1 MDNKRYVGTYYQQS
15 ELVSKIDELRAQGH
29 REEDLYVVVKDKSN
43 LSMVRGE
50 TDAEVKE
57 TKASWLDRFFG
68 VSDGADEVRHTFDKL
83 GFSEEETARHHQDI
97 ENGGFVLLLDTDD
110 GLLDNGRNDTFEGRT
125 SAGYGSEGNE
135 AGNMTARDLGTG
147 VGAAGT
153 GLDATGPT
161 NHDSTHRD
169 STNRH
174 HLQDMDEDIR
184 NRTDLTDEQK
194 LELHEERLQVNKER
208 VQTGE
213 VRVEKDVVEREERVD
228 VEVEHDEVYVER
240 RSVDGDRAATNHS
253 FDATNDRDEI
263 RVPVTEERV
272 DVTKKDVVA
281 EEIVVGKE
289 KVKDTETV
297 RETLRKE
304 EAHIE
309 GEEDL
314 RKHDGDRLH
323 RDGEHTRRDDRDRI

>member
-1 MDNKRYVGTYYQQS
+1 MDNKRYVGTYYQES

-29 REEDLYVVVKDKSN
+29 REDDLYVVVKDKSN

-68 VSDGADEVRHTFDKL
+68 VADGGDEVRHTFDKL

-97 ENGGFVLLLDTDD
+97 ENGGMVLLLDKNDGVFDD
-110 GLLDNGRNDTFEGRT
+110 GRNDTFEGGRT

-135 AGNMTARDLGTG
+135 AGNMTARDFGTGTGTG
-147 VGAAGT
+147 VTGAGI
-153 GLDATGPT
+153 GATGAGV
-161 NHDSTHRD
+161 DS
-169 STNRH
+169 NRFN
-174 HLQDMDEDIR
+174 DMDDDIR

-194 LELHEERLQVNKER
+194 LELHEERLLVNKER

-240 RSVDGDRAATNHS
+240 RRVDGDRETTGHS
-253 FDATNDRDEI
+253 FDATTDRDEI

-281 EEIVVGKE
+281 EEIIVGKE

-309 GEEDL
+309 GEDDL
-314 RKHDGDRLH
+314 RHRDRDHDLDRTRREERDRL
-323 RDGEHTRRDDRDRI
+323 

>member
-1 MDNKRYVGTYYQQS
+1 MDNKRYVGTYYQES

-29 REEDLYVVVKDKSN
+29 REDDLYVVVKDKSN

-68 VSDGADEVRHTFDKL
+68 VADGGDEVRHTFDKL

-97 ENGGFVLLLDTDD
+97 ENGGMVLLLDKNDGVFDD
-110 GLLDNGRNDTFEGRT
+110 GRNDTFEGGRT

-135 AGNMTARDLGTG
+135 AGNMTARDFGTGTG
-147 VGAAGT
+147 VTGAGI
-153 GLDATGPT
+153 GATGAGV
-161 NHDSTHRD
+161 NS
-169 STNRH
+169 NRFN
-174 HLQDMDEDIR
+174 DMDEDIR

-194 LELHEERLQVNKER
+194 LELHEERLLVNKER

-240 RSVDGDRAATNHS
+240 RRVDGDREATGHS
-253 FDATNDRDEI
+253 FDATTDRDEI

-281 EEIVVGKE
+281 EEIIVGKD

-309 GEEDL
+309 GEDDL
-314 RKHDGDRLH
+314 RHRDHDPDRKRREEGDRL
-323 RDGEHTRRDDRDRI
+323 

>member
-1 MDNKRYVGTYYQQS
+1 MDNKRYVGTYYQES
-15 ELVSKIDELRAQGH
+15 ELVSKIDQLRAEGH
-29 REEDLYVVVKDKSN
+29 REDDLYVVVKDKSN

-68 VSDGADEVRHTFDKL
+68 VADGGDEVRHTFDKL

-97 ENGGFVLLLDTDD
+97 ENGGMVLLLDTDNGVFD
-110 GLLDNGRNDTFEGRT
+110 DGRNDTFEGGRT

-135 AGNMTARDLGTG
+135 AGNMTARDVGMTG
-147 VGAAGT
+147 ASSAGLT
-153 GLDATGPT
+153 GDRF
-161 NHDSTHRD
+161 N
-169 STNRH
+169 
-174 HLQDMDEDIR
+174 DMDEDIR

-194 LELHEERLQVNKER
+194 LELHEERLLVNKER

-213 VRVEKDVVEREERVD
+213 VRVEKDVVEHEERVD
-228 VEVEHDEVYVER
+228 VEVERDEVYVER
-240 RSVDGDRAATNHS
+240 RRVDGDREATGHS
-253 FDATNDRDEI
+253 FDATTDRDEI

-304 EAHIE
+304 EAHVE
-309 GEEDL
+309 GEDDL
-314 RKHDGDRLH
+314 RH
-323 RDGEHTRRDDRDRI
+323 RDHDRDQTRRDERDRF

>member
-1 MDNKRYVGTYYQQS
+1 MDNKRYVGTYYQES

-29 REEDLYVVVKDKSN
+29 REDDLYVVVKDKSN

-68 VSDGADEVRHTFDKL
+68 VADGGDEVRHTFDKL

-97 ENGGFVLLLDTDD
+97 ENGGMVLLLDKNDGVFDD
-110 GLLDNGRNDTFEGRT
+110 GRNDTFEGGRT

-135 AGNMTARDLGTG
+135 AGNMTARDFGTGTG
-147 VGAAGT
+147 VTGAGI
-153 GLDATGPT
+153 GATGAGV
-161 NHDSTHRD
+161 NS
-169 STNRH
+169 NRFN
-174 HLQDMDEDIR
+174 DMDEDIR

-194 LELHEERLQVNKER
+194 LELHEERLLVNKER

-240 RSVDGDRAATNHS
+240 RRVDGDREATGHS
-253 FDATNDRDEI
+253 FDATTDRDEI

-281 EEIVVGKE
+281 EEIIVGKE

-309 GEEDL
+309 GEDDL
-314 RKHDGDRLH
+314 RHRNHDLDRERRDERDRL
-323 RDGEHTRRDDRDRI
+323 

>member
-1 MDNKRYVGTYYQQS
+1 MDNKRYVGTYYQES
-15 ELVSKIDELRAQGH
+15 ELVSKIDQLRAEGH
-29 REEDLYVVVKDKSN
+29 REDDLYVVVKDKSN
-43 LSMVRGE
+43 LSLVRGE

-68 VSDGADEVRHTFDKL
+68 VADGGDEVRHTFDKL

-97 ENGGFVLLLDTDD
+97 ENGGMVLLLDTDNGVFD
-110 GLLDNGRNDTFEGRT
+110 DGRNDTFEGGRT

-135 AGNMTARDLGTG
+135 AGNMTARDVGMTG
-147 VGAAGT
+147 ASSAS
-153 GLDATGPT
+153 LT
-161 NHDSTHRD
+161 NDRF
-169 STNRH
+169 N
-174 HLQDMDEDIR
+174 DMDDDIR

-213 VRVEKDVVEREERVD
+213 VRVEKDVVEHEERVD
-228 VEVEHDEVYVER
+228 VEVERDEVYVER
-240 RSVDGDRAATNHS
+240 RRVDGDREATGHS
-253 FDATNDRDEI
+253 FDATKDRDEI

-309 GEEDL
+309 GEDDL
-314 RKHDGDRLH
+314 RH
-323 RDGEHTRRDDRDRI
+323 RDGDHTRRDDRDRL

>member
-1 MDNKRYVGTYYQQS
+1 MDNKRYVGTYYQES

-29 REEDLYVVVKDKSN
+29 REDDLYVVVKDKSN
-43 LSMVRGE
+43 LSMVRGS

-68 VSDGADEVRHTFDKL
+68 VADGGDEVRHTFDKL
-83 GFSEEETARHHQDI
+83 GFSEEETARYHQDI
-97 ENGGFVLLLDTDD
+97 ENGGMILLLDTND
-110 GLLDNGRNDTFEGRT
+110 GVFDNGRNDTFEGGRT

-135 AGNMTARDLGTG
+135 AGNMTAHNLG
-147 VGAAGT
+147 
-153 GLDATGPT
+153 ATGAGIGA
-161 NHDSTHRD
+161 
-169 STNRH
+169 NRFD
-174 HLQDMDEDIR
+174 DMDEDIR

-194 LELHEERLQVNKER
+194 LELHEERLLVNKER

-228 VEVEHDEVYVER
+228 VEVERDEVYVER
-240 RSVDGDRAATNHS
+240 RRVDGEREVTGHS
-253 FDATNDRDEI
+253 YDATTDRDEI

-272 DVTKKDVVA
+272 NVTKKDVVA

-309 GEEDL
+309 GEDSL
-314 RKHDGDRLH
+314 RH
-323 RDGEHTRRDDRDRI
+323 RDHDNTRRDERDRF

>member
-1 MDNKRYVGTYYQQS
+1 MDNKRYVGTYYQES

-29 REEDLYVVVKDKSN
+29 REDDLYVVVKDKSN

-68 VSDGADEVRHTFDKL
+68 VADGGDEVRHTFDKL

-97 ENGGFVLLLDTDD
+97 ENGGMVLLLDKNDGVFDD
-110 GLLDNGRNDTFEGRT
+110 GRNDTFEGGRT

-135 AGNMTARDLGTG
+135 AGNMTARDFGTGTG
-147 VGAAGT
+147 VTGAGI
-153 GLDATGPT
+153 GATGAGV
-161 NHDSTHRD
+161 NS
-169 STNRH
+169 NRFN
-174 HLQDMDEDIR
+174 DMDEDIR

-194 LELHEERLQVNKER
+194 LELHEERLLVNKER

-240 RSVDGDRAATNHS
+240 RRVDGDREATGHS
-253 FDATNDRDEI
+253 FDATTDRDEI

-281 EEIVVGKE
+281 EEIIVGKE

-309 GEEDL
+309 GEDDL
-314 RKHDGDRLH
+314 RHRDHDPDRKRREEGDRL
-323 RDGEHTRRDDRDRI
+323 

>member
-1 MDNKRYVGTYYQQS
+1 MDNKRYVGTYYQES

-29 REEDLYVVVKDKSN
+29 SEDDLYVVVKDKSN

-68 VSDGADEVRHTFDKL
+68 VADGGDEVRHTFDKL

-97 ENGGFVLLLDTDD
+97 ENGGMVLLLDKNDGVFDD
-110 GLLDNGRNDTFEGRT
+110 GRNDTFEGGRT

-135 AGNMTARDLGTG
+135 AGNMTARDFGTGTG
-147 VGAAGT
+147 VTGAGI
-153 GLDATGPT
+153 GATGAGV
-161 NHDSTHRD
+161 NS
-169 STNRH
+169 NRFN
-174 HLQDMDEDIR
+174 DMDEDIR

-194 LELHEERLQVNKER
+194 LELHEERLLVNKER

-240 RSVDGDRAATNHS
+240 RRVDGDREATGHS
-253 FDATNDRDEI
+253 FDATTDRDEI

-281 EEIVVGKE
+281 EEIIVGKE

-309 GEEDL
+309 GEDDL
-314 RKHDGDRLH
+314 RHRDHDLDRKLRDERDRL
-323 RDGEHTRRDDRDRI
+323 

>member
-1 MDNKRYVGTYYQQS
+1 MDNKRYVGTYYQES
-15 ELVSKIDELRAQGH
+15 ELVSKIDQLRAEGY
-29 REEDLYVVVKDKSN
+29 REDDLYVIVKDKSN
-43 LSMVRGE
+43 LSMVRDE

-68 VSDGADEVRHTFDKL
+68 VADGGDEVRHTFDKL

-97 ENGGFVLLLDTDD
+97 ENGGMVLLVDKNDGVFDD
-110 GLLDNGRNDTFEGRT
+110 GRNDTFEGGRT

-135 AGNMTARDLGTG
+135 AGNMTARDFGTG
-147 VGAAGT
+147 AGNGVTGAGI
-153 GLDATGPT
+153 GATGAGV
-161 NHDSTHRD
+161 DS
-169 STNRH
+169 NRINN
-174 HLQDMDEDIR
+174 MDEDIR

-194 LELHEERLQVNKER
+194 LELHEERLLVNKER

-240 RSVDGDRAATNHS
+240 RRVDEDREATGHS
-253 FDATNDRDEI
+253 FDATTDRDEI

-309 GEEDL
+309 GEYDL
-314 RKHDGDRLH
+314 RH
-323 RDGEHTRRDDRDRI
+323 RDRDHDFDRTRRDERDRL

>member
-1 MDNKRYVGTYYQQS
+1 MDNKRYVGTYYQES

-29 REEDLYVVVKDKSN
+29 REDDLYVVVKDKSN

-68 VSDGADEVRHTFDKL
+68 VADGGDEVRHTFDKL

-97 ENGGFVLLLDTDD
+97 ENGGMVLLLDKNDGVFDD
-110 GLLDNGRNDTFEGRT
+110 GRNDTFEGGRT

-135 AGNMTARDLGTG
+135 AGNMTARDFGTGTG
-147 VGAAGT
+147 VTGAGI
-153 GLDATGPT
+153 GATGAGV
-161 NHDSTHRD
+161 NS
-169 STNRH
+169 NRFN
-174 HLQDMDEDIR
+174 DMDEDIR

-194 LELHEERLQVNKER
+194 LELHEERLLVNKER

-240 RSVDGDRAATNHS
+240 RRVDGDREATGHS
-253 FDATNDRDEI
+253 FDATTDRDEI

-281 EEIVVGKE
+281 EEIIVGKE

-314 RKHDGDRLH
+314 RHRDHDLDRERRDERDRL
-323 RDGEHTRRDDRDRI
+323 

>member
-1 MDNKRYVGTYYQQS
+1 MDNKRYVGTYYQES

-50 TDAEVKE
+50 TGAEVKE

-68 VSDGADEVRHTFDKL
+68 VADGADEVRHTFDKL
-83 GFSEEETARHHQDI
+83 GFSEEETARHHSDI

-110 GLLDNGRNDTFEGRT
+110 GVLDNGRNDTFEGRT

-135 AGNMTARDLGTG
+135 AGNMTARDPIGTG

-153 GLDATGPT
+153 GLDATGSH
-161 NHDSTHRD
+161 HDST
-169 STNRH
+169 RH
-174 HLQDMDEDIR
+174 HDMDEDIR

-194 LELHEERLQVNKER
+194 LQLHEERLQVNKER

-213 VRVEKDVVEREERVD
+213 VRVEKDVVEHEERID
-228 VEVEHDEVYVER
+228 VEVERDEVYVER
-240 RSVDGDRAATNHS
+240 RPVDGDRAATDHS
-253 FDATNDRDEI
+253 FDAKNERDEI

-297 RETLRKE
+297 RETVRKE

-309 GEEDL
+309 GEDDL
-314 RKHDGDRLH
+314 RKRDGD
-323 RDGEHTRRDDRDRI
+323 HTRRDDRDRL

>member
-1 MDNKRYVGTYYQQS
+1 MDNKRYVGTYYQES
-15 ELVSKIDELRAQGH
+15 ELVSKIDQLRAEGH
-29 REEDLYVVVKDKSN
+29 REDDLYIVVKDKSN
-43 LSMVRGE
+43 LSLVRGE

-68 VSDGADEVRHTFDKL
+68 VADGGDEVRHTFDKL

-97 ENGGFVLLLDTDD
+97 ENGGMVLLLDTDNGVFD
-110 GLLDNGRNDTFEGRT
+110 EGRNDTFEGGRT

-135 AGNMTARDLGTG
+135 AGNMTARDVGMTG
-147 VGAAGT
+147 ASSAG
-153 GLDATGPT
+153 LT
-161 NHDSTHRD
+161 NDRF
-169 STNRH
+169 N
-174 HLQDMDEDIR
+174 DMDDDIR

-213 VRVEKDVVEREERVD
+213 VRVEKDVVEHEERVD
-228 VEVEHDEVYVER
+228 VEVERDEVYVER
-240 RSVDGDRAATNHS
+240 RRVDGDREATGHS
-253 FDATNDRDEI
+253 FDATKDRDEI

-304 EAHIE
+304 EAQIE
-309 GEEDL
+309 GEDDL
-314 RKHDGDRLH
+314 RH
-323 RDGEHTRRDDRDRI
+323 RDGDHTRRDDRDRL

>member
-1 MDNKRYVGTYYQQS
+1 MDNKRYVGTYYQES
-15 ELVSKIDELRAQGH
+15 ELVSKIDELRAEGH
-29 REEDLYVVVKDKSN
+29 REDDLYVVVKDKSN

-68 VSDGADEVRHTFDKL
+68 VADGGDEVRHTFDKL

-97 ENGGFVLLLDTDD
+97 ENGGMVLLLDKNDGVFDD
-110 GLLDNGRNDTFEGRT
+110 GRNDTFEGGRT

-135 AGNMTARDLGTG
+135 AGNMTARDFGT
-147 VGAAGT
+147 A
-153 GLDATGPT
+153 ATGAGVT
-161 NHDSTHRD
+161 GAGIGATGAGVDS
-169 STNRH
+169 NRFN
-174 HLQDMDEDIR
+174 DIDEDIR

-194 LELHEERLQVNKER
+194 LELHEERLLVNKER

-240 RSVDGDRAATNHS
+240 RRVDGDREATGHS
-253 FDATNDRDEI
+253 FDATTDRDEI

-309 GEEDL
+309 GEEGL
-314 RKHDGDRLH
+314 RH
-323 RDGEHTRRDDRDRI
+323 RDRDHDHDLDLDRTRRDERDRL

>member
-1 MDNKRYVGTYYQQS
+1 MDNKRYVGTYYQES
-15 ELVSKIDELRAQGH
+15 ELVSKIDELRAKGH
-29 REEDLYVVVKDKSN
+29 REDDLYVVVKDKSN

-68 VSDGADEVRHTFDKL
+68 VADGEDEVRHTFEKL
-83 GFSEEETARHHQDI
+83 GFSEEETARHHQEI
-97 ENGGFVLLLDTDD
+97 ENGGFVLLLDSDD
-110 GLLDNGRNDTFEGRT
+110 GRNTTFEGGRT

-135 AGNMTARDLGTG
+135 AGNMTARDFGTGTG
-147 VGAAGT
+147 VTGAGI
-153 GLDATGPT
+153 GATGAGV
-161 NHDSTHRD
+161 HSDRFS
-169 STNRH
+169 
-174 HLQDMDEDIR
+174 DMDEDIR

-194 LELHEERLQVNKER
+194 LELHEERLHINKER

-213 VRVEKDVVEREERVD
+213 VRVEKDVVEHEERVD
-228 VEVEHDEVYVER
+228 VEVERDEVYVER
-240 RSVDGDRAATNHS
+240 RRVDGEREATGHS
-253 FDATNDRDEI
+253 FDATTGRDEI

-289 KVKDTETV
+289 KVTDTETV

-309 GEEDL
+309 GEDDL
-314 RKHDGDRLH
+314 RH
-323 RDGEHTRRDDRDRI
+323 RDSDRKRNGEHDRF

>member
-1 MDNKRYVGTYYQQS
+1 MDNKRYVGTYYQES
-15 ELVSKIDELRAQGH
+15 ELVSKIDELRAAGH
-29 REEDLYVVVKDKSN
+29 SEDDLYVVVKDKSN

-68 VSDGADEVRHTFDKL
+68 VADGGDEVRHTFDKL

-97 ENGGFVLLLDTDD
+97 EKGGFVLLLDTDD
-110 GLLDNGRNDTFEGRT
+110 GVLDNGRNDTFEGGRT

-135 AGNMTARDLGTG
+135 AGNMTARDPLTAAGTG

-153 GLDATGPT
+153 GLDATGT
-161 NHDSTHRD
+161 NHDST
-169 STNRH
+169 RH
-174 HLQDMDEDIR
+174 HDMDEDIR

-194 LELHEERLQVNKER
+194 LELHEERLQINKER

-213 VRVEKDVVEREERVD
+213 VRVEKEVVEHEERVD
-228 VEVEHDEVYVER
+228 VEVERDEVHVER
-240 RSVDGDRAATNHS
+240 RQVDGDREATGHS
-253 FDATNDRDEI
+253 FDATTDRDEI

-281 EEIVVGKE
+281 EEIIVGTD

-309 GEEDL
+309 GENSHQ
-314 RKHDGDRLH
+314 KHDADH
-323 RDGEHTRRDDRDRI
+323 KRRDERDRI

>member
-1 MDNKRYVGTYYQQS
+1 MDNKRYVGTYYQES
-15 ELVSKIDELRAQGH
+15 ELVSKIDQLRAEGH
-29 REEDLYVVVKDKSN
+29 REDDLYVIVKDKSN

-68 VSDGADEVRHTFDKL
+68 VADGGDEVRHTFDKL

-97 ENGGFVLLLDTDD
+97 ENGGMVLLVDKNDGVFDD
-110 GLLDNGRNDTFEGRT
+110 GRNDTFEGGRT

-135 AGNMTARDLGTG
+135 AGNMTARDFGTGAGTG
-147 VGAAGT
+147 VTGAGI
-153 GLDATGPT
+153 GATGAGV
-161 NHDSTHRD
+161 DS
-169 STNRH
+169 NRFN
-174 HLQDMDEDIR
+174 DMDEDIR

-194 LELHEERLQVNKER
+194 LELHEERLLVNKER

-240 RSVDGDRAATNHS
+240 RRVDEDREATGHS
-253 FDATNDRDEI
+253 FDATTDRDEI

-309 GEEDL
+309 GEDDL
-314 RKHDGDRLH
+314 RH
-323 RDGEHTRRDDRDRI
+323 RDRDHDFDRTRRDERDRL

>member
-1 MDNKRYVGTYYQQS
+1 MDNKRYVGTYYQES
-15 ELVSKIDELRAQGH
+15 ELVSKIDQLRAEGH
-29 REEDLYVVVKDKSN
+29 REDDLYVVVKDKSN

-68 VSDGADEVRHTFDKL
+68 VADGEDEVRHTFDKL
-83 GFSEEETARHHQDI
+83 GFSEEETARHRQDI
-97 ENGGFVLLLDTDD
+97 ENGGFVLLLDSND
-110 GLLDNGRNDTFEGRT
+110 GILDEGRNSTFEGGRT

-135 AGNMTARDLGTG
+135 AGNMTARDVGMTG
-147 VGAAGT
+147 ASST
-153 GLDATGPT
+153 GIPSERF
-161 NHDSTHRD
+161 N
-169 STNRH
+169 
-174 HLQDMDEDIR
+174 DMDEDIR
-184 NRTDLTDEQK
+184 NRADLTDEQK

-213 VRVEKDVVEREERVD
+213 VRVEKDVVEHEERVD
-228 VEVEHDEVYVER
+228 VEVERDEVYVER
-240 RSVDGDRAATNHS
+240 RRVDGDREATGHS
-253 FDATNDRDEI
+253 FDATTDRDEI

-289 KVKDTETV
+289 KVKDTETL

-304 EAHIE
+304 EAHVE
-309 GEEDL
+309 GEDDL
-314 RKHDGDRLH
+314 RH
-323 RDGEHTRRDDRDRI
+323 RDHDRDHTRRDERDRF

>member
-1 MDNKRYVGTYYQQS
+1 MDNKRYVGTYYQES

-29 REEDLYVVVKDKSN
+29 REDDLYVVVKDKSN

-68 VSDGADEVRHTFDKL
+68 VADGGDEVRHTFDKL

-97 ENGGFVLLLDTDD
+97 ENGGMVLLLDKNDGVFDD
-110 GLLDNGRNDTFEGRT
+110 GRNDTFEGGRT

-135 AGNMTARDLGTG
+135 AGNMTARDFGTGTG
-147 VGAAGT
+147 VTGAGI
-153 GLDATGPT
+153 GATGAGV
-161 NHDSTHRD
+161 NS
-169 STNRH
+169 NRFN
-174 HLQDMDEDIR
+174 DMDEDIR

-194 LELHEERLQVNKER
+194 LELHEERLLVNKER

-240 RSVDGDRAATNHS
+240 RRVDGDREATGHS
-253 FDATNDRDEI
+253 FDATTDRDEI

-281 EEIVVGKE
+281 EEIIVGKE

-309 GEEDL
+309 GEDDL
-314 RKHDGDRLH
+314 RDHDLDRKRRDERDRL
-323 RDGEHTRRDDRDRI
+323 

>member
-1 MDNKRYVGTYYQQS
+1 MDNKRYVGTYYQES

-29 REEDLYVVVKDKSN
+29 REDDLYVVVKDKSN
-43 LSMVRGE
+43 LSMVRGS

-68 VSDGADEVRHTFDKL
+68 VADGGDEVRHTFDKL
-83 GFSEEETARHHQDI
+83 GFSEEETARYHQDI
-97 ENGGFVLLLDTDD
+97 ENGGMILLLDTND
-110 GLLDNGRNDTFEGRT
+110 GVFNNGRNDTFEGGRT

-135 AGNMTARDLGTG
+135 AGNMTAHNLG
-147 VGAAGT
+147 
-153 GLDATGPT
+153 ATGAGIGA
-161 NHDSTHRD
+161 
-169 STNRH
+169 NRFD
-174 HLQDMDEDIR
+174 DMDEDIR

-194 LELHEERLQVNKER
+194 LELHEERLLVNKER

-228 VEVEHDEVYVER
+228 VEVERDEVYVER
-240 RSVDGDRAATNHS
+240 RRVDGEREVTGHS
-253 FDATNDRDEI
+253 YDATTDRDEI

-272 DVTKKDVVA
+272 NVTKKDVVA

-309 GEEDL
+309 GEDSL
-314 RKHDGDRLH
+314 RH
-323 RDGEHTRRDDRDRI
+323 RDHDNTRRDERDRF

>member
-1 MDNKRYVGTYYQQS
+1 MDNKRYVGTYYQES

-29 REEDLYVVVKDKSN
+29 REDDLYVVVKDKSN
-43 LSMVRGE
+43 LSMVRGS

-68 VSDGADEVRHTFDKL
+68 VADGGDEVRHTFDKL
-83 GFSEEETARHHQDI
+83 GFSEEETARYHQDI
-97 ENGGFVLLLDTDD
+97 ENGGMILLLDTND
-110 GLLDNGRNDTFEGRT
+110 GVFDNGRNDTFEGGRT

-135 AGNMTARDLGTG
+135 AGNMTAHNLG
-147 VGAAGT
+147 
-153 GLDATGPT
+153 ATGAGIGA
-161 NHDSTHRD
+161 
-169 STNRH
+169 NRFD
-174 HLQDMDEDIR
+174 DMDEDIR

-194 LELHEERLQVNKER
+194 LELHEERLLVNKER

-228 VEVEHDEVYVER
+228 VEVERDEVYVER
-240 RSVDGDRAATNHS
+240 RRVDGEREVTGHS
-253 FDATNDRDEI
+253 YDATTDRDEI

-272 DVTKKDVVA
+272 NVTKKDVVA

-304 EAHIE
+304 EAHVE
-309 GEEDL
+309 GEDDL
-314 RKHDGDRLH
+314 RH
-323 RDGEHTRRDDRDRI
+323 RDHDRDHTRRDERDRF

>member
-1 MDNKRYVGTYYQQS
+1 MDNKRYVGTYYQES

-29 REEDLYVVVKDKSN
+29 REDDLYVVVKDKSN
-43 LSMVRGE
+43 LSMVRGS

-68 VSDGADEVRHTFDKL
+68 VADGGDEVRHTFDKL
-83 GFSEEETARHHQDI
+83 GFSEEETARYHQDI
-97 ENGGFVLLLDTDD
+97 ENGGMILLLDTND
-110 GLLDNGRNDTFEGRT
+110 GVFDNGRNDTFEGGRT

-135 AGNMTARDLGTG
+135 AGNMTAHNLG
-147 VGAAGT
+147 
-153 GLDATGPT
+153 ATGAGIGA
-161 NHDSTHRD
+161 
-169 STNRH
+169 NRF
-174 HLQDMDEDIR
+174 DEMDEDIR

-194 LELHEERLQVNKER
+194 LELHEERLLVNKER

-228 VEVEHDEVYVER
+228 VEVERDEVYVER
-240 RSVDGDRAATNHS
+240 RRVDGEREVTGHS
-253 FDATNDRDEI
+253 YDATTDRDEI

-272 DVTKKDVVA
+272 NVTKKDVVA

-309 GEEDL
+309 GEDSL
-314 RKHDGDRLH
+314 RH
-323 RDGEHTRRDDRDRI
+323 RDHDNTRRDERDRF

>member
-1 MDNKRYVGTYYQQS
+1 MDNKRYVGTYYQES

-29 REEDLYVVVKDKSN
+29 REDDLYVVVKDKSN
-43 LSMVRGE
+43 LSMVQGS

-68 VSDGADEVRHTFDKL
+68 VADEGDEVRHTFDKL
-83 GFSEEETARHHQDI
+83 GFSEEETARYHQDI
-97 ENGGFVLLLDTDD
+97 ENGGMVLLLDTND
-110 GLLDNGRNDTFEGRT
+110 GVFDNGRNDTFEGGRT

-135 AGNMTARDLGTG
+135 AGNTTAHNLGTT
-147 VGAAGT
+147 GAGIGA
-153 GLDATGPT
+153 
-161 NHDSTHRD
+161 
-169 STNRH
+169 NR
-174 HLQDMDEDIR
+174 LNDMDEDIR

-194 LELHEERLQVNKER
+194 LELHEERLLVNKER

-213 VRVEKDVVEREERVD
+213 VRVDKDVVEREERVD
-228 VEVEHDEVYVER
+228 VEVERDEVYVER
-240 RSVDGDRAATNHS
+240 RRVDGDREATGHS
-253 FDATNDRDEI
+253 YDATTERDEI

-272 DVTKKDVVA
+272 NVTKKDVVA

-289 KVKDTETV
+289 KVKDTEEV

-309 GEEDL
+309 GDDDL
-314 RKHDGDRLH
+314 RH
-323 RDGEHTRRDDRDRI
+323 RDHDHTRRDERDRL

>member
-1 MDNKRYVGTYYQQS
+1 MDNKRYVGTYYQES

-29 REEDLYVVVKDKSN
+29 REDDLYVVVKDKSN

-68 VSDGADEVRHTFDKL
+68 VADGGDEVRHTFDKL

-97 ENGGFVLLLDTDD
+97 ENGGMVLLLDKNDGVFDD
-110 GLLDNGRNDTFEGRT
+110 GRNDTFEGGRT

-135 AGNMTARDLGTG
+135 AGNMTARDFGTGTG
-147 VGAAGT
+147 VTGAGI
-153 GLDATGPT
+153 GATGAGV
-161 NHDSTHRD
+161 NS
-169 STNRH
+169 NRFN
-174 HLQDMDEDIR
+174 DMDEDIR

-194 LELHEERLQVNKER
+194 LELHEERLLVNKER

-240 RSVDGDRAATNHS
+240 RRVDGDREATGHS
-253 FDATNDRDEI
+253 FDATTDRDEI

-281 EEIVVGKE
+281 EEIIVGKE

-309 GEEDL
+309 GEDDL
-314 RKHDGDRLH
+314 RHRDHALDRKRRDERDRL
-323 RDGEHTRRDDRDRI
+323 

>member
-1 MDNKRYVGTYYQQS
+1 MDNKRYVGTYYQES
-15 ELVSKIDELRAQGH
+15 ELVSKIDELRAAGH
-29 REEDLYVVVKDKSN
+29 REDDLYVVVKDKSN

-50 TDAEVKE
+50 TGAEVKE

-68 VSDGADEVRHTFDKL
+68 VADGGDEVRHTFDKL

-97 ENGGFVLLLDTDD
+97 ENGGFVLLLDTD
-110 GLLDNGRNDTFEGRT
+110 GGVLDNGRNDTFEGGRT

-135 AGNMTARDLGTG
+135 AGNMTARDPLATAGTG

-153 GLDATGPT
+153 GLDATST
-161 NHDSTHRD
+161 NHDSTR
-169 STNRH
+169 RH
-174 HLQDMDEDIR
+174 DMDEDIR

-213 VRVEKDVVEREERVD
+213 IRVEKDVVEREERVD
-228 VEVEHDEVYVER
+228 VEVERDEVYVER
-240 RSVDGDRAATNHS
+240 RQVDGDRETTSHS
-253 FDATNDRDEI
+253 FDKSTNHDEI

-272 DVTKKDVVA
+272 DVTKKDVVS
-281 EEIVVGKE
+281 EEIVVGKD

-309 GEEDL
+309 GEDKL
-314 RKHDGDRLH
+314 RDRDGD
-323 RDGEHTRRDDRDRI
+323 HTRRDERDRF

>member
-1 MDNKRYVGTYYQQS
+1 MDNKRYVGTYYQES

-29 REEDLYVVVKDKSN
+29 REDDLYVVVKDKSN

-68 VSDGADEVRHTFDKL
+68 VADGGDEVRHTFDKL
-83 GFSEEETARHHQDI
+83 GFSQEETARHHQDI
-97 ENGGFVLLLDTDD
+97 ENGGMVLLLDKNDGVFDD
-110 GLLDNGRNDTFEGRT
+110 GRNDTFEGGRT

-135 AGNMTARDLGTG
+135 AGNMTARDFGTGTG
-147 VGAAGT
+147 VTGAGI
-153 GLDATGPT
+153 GATGAGV
-161 NHDSTHRD
+161 NS
-169 STNRH
+169 NRFN
-174 HLQDMDEDIR
+174 DMDEDIR

-194 LELHEERLQVNKER
+194 LELHEERLLVNKER

-240 RSVDGDRAATNHS
+240 RRVDGDREATGHS
-253 FDATNDRDEI
+253 FDATTDRDEI

-281 EEIVVGKE
+281 EEIIVGKE

-309 GEEDL
+309 GEDDL
-314 RKHDGDRLH
+314 RHRDHDLDRKRRDERDRL
-323 RDGEHTRRDDRDRI
+323 

>member
-1 MDNKRYVGTYYQQS
+1 MDNKRYVGTYYQES
-15 ELVSKIDELRAQGH
+15 ELVSKIDQLRAEGH
-29 REEDLYVVVKDKSN
+29 REDDLYIVVKDKSN
-43 LSMVRGE
+43 LSLVRGE

-68 VSDGADEVRHTFDKL
+68 VADGGDEVRHTFDKL

-97 ENGGFVLLLDTDD
+97 ENGGMVLLLDTDNGVFD
-110 GLLDNGRNDTFEGRT
+110 DGRNDTFEGGRT

-135 AGNMTARDLGTG
+135 AGNMTARDVGMTG
-147 VGAAGT
+147 ASSAG
-153 GLDATGPT
+153 LT
-161 NHDSTHRD
+161 NDRF
-169 STNRH
+169 N
-174 HLQDMDEDIR
+174 DMDDDIR

-213 VRVEKDVVEREERVD
+213 VRVEKDVVEHEERVD
-228 VEVEHDEVYVER
+228 VEVERDEVYVER
-240 RSVDGDRAATNHS
+240 RRVDGDREATGHS
-253 FDATNDRDEI
+253 FDATKDRDEI

-309 GEEDL
+309 GEDDL
-314 RKHDGDRLH
+314 RH
-323 RDGEHTRRDDRDRI
+323 RDGDHTRRDDRDRL

>member
-1 MDNKRYVGTYYQQS
+1 MDNKRHVGTYYQES
-15 ELVSKIDELRAQGH
+15 ELVSKIDQLRAEGH
-29 REEDLYVVVKDKSN
+29 REDDLYVVVKDKSN
-43 LSMVRGE
+43 LSLVRGE

-68 VSDGADEVRHTFDKL
+68 VADGGDEVRHTFDKL

-97 ENGGFVLLLDTDD
+97 ENGGMVLLLDTDNGVFD
-110 GLLDNGRNDTFEGRT
+110 DGRNDTFEGGRT

-135 AGNMTARDLGTG
+135 AGNMTVRDVGMTG
-147 VGAAGT
+147 ASSAG
-153 GLDATGPT
+153 LT
-161 NHDSTHRD
+161 NDRF
-169 STNRH
+169 N
-174 HLQDMDEDIR
+174 DMDDDIR

-213 VRVEKDVVEREERVD
+213 VRVEKDVVEHEERVD
-228 VEVEHDEVYVER
+228 VEVERDEVYVER
-240 RSVDGDRAATNHS
+240 RRVDGDREATGHS
-253 FDATNDRDEI
+253 FDATKDRDEI

-309 GEEDL
+309 GEDDL
-314 RKHDGDRLH
+314 RH
-323 RDGEHTRRDDRDRI
+323 RDGDHTRRDDRDRL

>member
-1 MDNKRYVGTYYQQS
+1 MDNKRYVGTYYQEA
-15 ELVSKIDELRAQGH
+15 ELVSKIDELRAAGH
-29 REEDLYVVVKDKSN
+29 REDDLYVVVKDKSN

-68 VSDGADEVRHTFDKL
+68 VADGGDEVRHTFDKL

-97 ENGGFVLLLDTDD
+97 EKGDFVLLLDTDD
-110 GLLDNGRNDTFEGRT
+110 GVLDNGRNDTFEGGRT

-135 AGNMTARDLGTG
+135 AGNMTSRDHDLGTTGAGLGATGAG
-147 VGAAGT
+147 VGA
-153 GLDATGPT
+153 D
-161 NHDSTHRD
+161 
-169 STNRH
+169 RH
-174 HLQDMDEDIR
+174 HDMDEDIR

-194 LELHEERLQVNKER
+194 LELHEERLQINKER

-213 VRVEKDVVEREERVD
+213 VRVEKEVVEHEERVD
-228 VEVEHDEVYVER
+228 VEVEHDEVHVER
-240 RSVDGDRAATNHS
+240 RQVDGDREATGHS
-253 FDATNDRDEI
+253 FDATTDRDEI

-281 EEIVVGKE
+281 EEIVVGTD

-309 GEEDL
+309 GENSHQ
-314 RKHDGDRLH
+314 KHDADH
-323 RDGEHTRRDDRDRI
+323 KRRDERDRI